1 MLGTTPARR
10 WRSWRCR
17 RGVHGAAGAP
27 DGGLRRAPLRAPL
40 FAIPEGFDPVA
51 AIAVGEPGPPEAL
64 PEVLAQRETAPR
76 QRRPIEEF
84 AFLGGWKG

>member
-1 MLGTTPARR
+1 MGLQAHQMAGYDADAAR
-10 WRSWRCR
+10 
-17 RGVHGAAGAP
+17 AA
-27 DGGLRRAPLRAPL
+27 

-51 AIAVGEPGPPEAL
+51 AIAVGEPGPAEAL

-84 AFLGGWKG
+84 AFLGGWTGKA